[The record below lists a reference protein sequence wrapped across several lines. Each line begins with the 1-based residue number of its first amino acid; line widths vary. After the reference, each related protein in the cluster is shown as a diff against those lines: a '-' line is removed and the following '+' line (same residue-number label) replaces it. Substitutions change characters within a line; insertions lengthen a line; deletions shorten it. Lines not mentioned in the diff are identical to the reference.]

1 MILSFMC
8 IPPQVSEDHWVKE
21 YSSHLPSWRASVL
34 QLAGDC
40 RANFLWN
47 VIKRIEMTSSQREQK
62 GYSRFFVALIH
73 LRNNQ
78 AEQTQQENLHLLNWL
93 RYLRSQARHQRD
105 VCSFPDWLHQE
116 VFFLLISLISKTYQA
131 LWSFNMTVFMLLL
144 HTTDGSLC
152 KYYCAGASFW
162 NASTTIEI

>member
-1 MILSFMC
+1 
-8 IPPQVSEDHWVKE
+8 
-21 YSSHLPSWRASVL
+21 
-34 QLAGDC
+34 
-40 RANFLWN
+40 
-47 VIKRIEMTSSQREQK
+47 MTSSRREQK
-62 GYSRFFVALIH
+62 GYSSFFVALIH

-93 RYLRSQARHQRD
+93 RYLWSQARHQRD

-116 VFFLLISLISKTYQA
+116 AFFLLISLISKTYQA

-152 KYYCAGASFW
+152 KYYCRSFLLECKYNNRNLDTFNFFIIDNTYASENYCSFIYW
-162 NASTTIEI
+162 IFIGGYNTKH